1 MKSVINRTD
10 APCLGESA
18 DRILPASTLPTHRA
32 ALGATM
38 KRTVVL
44 IAAAVCAAALAYAAE
59 TRKCTASAKE
69 CEYQIREMLA
79 DKRYLGAKVED
90 SRWGVV
96 VTEVISGS
104 PAHSA
109 GLSDGDR
116 IFAVNGRE
124 CTKGGMRKFKALLN
138 QAATQDEGGKVSL
151 TIVRS
156 GRLMRISARLSVMS
170 KKEIDKVVAAHIK
183 EAHPEHGN

>member
-1 MKSVINRTD
+1 MNRLSRTD
-10 APCLGESA
+10 AHLPWESPA
-18 DRILPASTLPTHRA
+18 DRILPRSTLPIQRA
-32 ALGATM
+32 AIGATM

-59 TRKCTASAKE
+59 SRKCTASAKE

-96 VTEVISGS
+96 VTEVIPGS

-109 GLSDGDR
+109 GLSSGDR

-138 QAATQDEGGKVSL
+138 EAATQDEGGKVSL
-151 TIVRS
+151 TIVRL
-156 GRLMRISARLSVMS
+156 GRLLRISARLSVMS
-170 KKEIDKVVAAHIK
+170 KEEIDKVVAAHLK